1 MFRTQGG
8 GANRRRPISAAARR
22 GNPPEFTNL
31 GAPGHYSSEAKV
43 WEGLHIM
50 RDPPEATP
58 GHKEVRSEEGK
69 GGGGAGPWRVSPART
84 AMAVRGQIGLVA
96 GLVSKINA
104 TRTRRRA
111 CSGPDVNYGLR
122 HLVQKKERAVLV
134 LTEGLWWPGLRRRWA
149 AAWTSGGA
157 RRGGCGD
164 GCCRVLRAPGLHE
177 PTRGGVTAKD

>member
-58 GHKEVRSEEGK
+58 RHKEVRSEEGK

-96 GLVSKINA
+96 GLVSKSSA
-104 TRTRRRA
+104 TRTRLSIREGA
-111 CSGPDVNYGLR
+111 WETWHG
-122 HLVQKKERAVLV
+122 VQR
-134 LTEGLWWPGLRRRWA
+134 
-149 AAWTSGGA
+149 
-157 RRGGCGD
+157 
-164 GCCRVLRAPGLHE
+164 CRVVLRG
-177 PTRGGVTAKD
+177 RGSPAYLFRA

>member
-1 MFRTQGG
+1 
-8 GANRRRPISAAARR
+8 
-22 GNPPEFTNL
+22 
-31 GAPGHYSSEAKV
+31 
-43 WEGLHIM
+43 M

-96 GLVSKINA
+96 GLVSKSSA

-111 CSGPDVNYGLR
+111 CSDPDVNYRLR

-149 AAWTSGGA
+149 AAWTSDGA

-164 GCCRVLRAPGLHE
+164 GCCRVLQASGLHE
-177 PTRGGVTAKD
+177 PTWGGCCEGLTGSGRFRITGIEQLLRVGLTGGDGSKMKSSTHQSRGRGSELWNAS